1 MEQKLLQ
8 IVENH
13 LLKILDFNPYANFE
27 GINSTAEFMQI
38 VEKDPAFAPF
48 SLNREK
54 YVMARFGGNLVTS
67 LHRKLGD
74 LYEDLIIT
82 LLSEKFGFDKL
93 YLKYSLQLQID
104 EVRQVRTTDGR
115 IMLADVK
122 DKKLYNLARN
132 CIIENYKGLALEVRS
147 CYQIGDSKRIQADV
161 HMASALKLLAI
172 EPIMLIFCETSLKSP
187 VKRLSKIW
195 TLHEGKQAFD
205 FVEKLTEFDLL
216 GFLMRHKERFDKII
230 TRIFDKF

>member
-1 MEQKLLQ
+1 MR
-8 IVENH
+8 I
-13 LLKILDFNPYANFE
+13 I
-27 GINSTAEFMQI
+27 
-38 VEKDPAFAPF
+38 EKDPAFAPF

-54 YVMARFGGNLVTS
+54 YVVARFGGNLVTS

-82 LLSEKFGFDKL
+82 LLSEKYGFEKT
-93 YLKYSLQLQID
+93 YLKYSLELQID
-104 EVRQVRTTDGR
+104 EVRQIRTTDGR

-122 DKKLYNLARN
+122 NKNLQNLANN
-132 CIIENYKGLALEVRS
+132 CISGDYKGLALEVRS

-161 HMASALKLLAI
+161 HIASALKALEI

-205 FVEKLTEFDLL
+205 FVEKLTEFDLF
-216 GFLMRHKERFDKII
+216 GFLMNRKERFDNII
-230 TRIFDKF
+230 TQIFDKF